1 MNGKEICPVE
11 TVTVIVRAVLP
22 WDSADGKDRIEICT
36 HDRQSQIDY
45 CLNHCPYAECVN
57 CAGGGRTTSR
67 GGRPP
72 LLREAEMQK
81 LRELLE
87 ARTDPADICREM
99 HMDRVLKEII
109 RDKAELIPHAER
121 YKDLKKVTYGGRK

>member
-45 CLNHCPYAECVN
+45 CLNHCPYASCVN
-57 CAGGGRTTSR
+57 CVAGGSPPRWADRRFCGRRSC
-67 GGRPP
+67 GG
-72 LLREAEMQK
+72 
-81 LRELLE
+81 
-87 ARTDPADICREM
+87 C
-99 HMDRVLKEII
+99 
-109 RDKAELIPHAER
+109 
-121 YKDLKKVTYGGRK
+121 GSC

>member
-72 LLREAEMQK
+72 FCGKRKCRSCGNCWKPGQT
-81 LRELLE
+81 R
-87 ARTDPADICREM
+87 RTFA
-99 HMDRVLKEII
+99 
-109 RDKAELIPHAER
+109 
-121 YKDLKKVTYGGRK
+121 GRCTWTRIF

>member
-45 CLNHCPYAECVN
+45 CLNQCPYAVCVN
-57 CAGGGRTTSR
+57 CAAGGRAAK

-72 LLREAEMQK
+72 LLRDEELRR

-87 ARTDPADICREM
+87 AKRKPEDICREM
-99 HMDRVLKEII
+99 HMDADFLSRCKRKLRRETP
-109 RDKAELIPHAER
+109 RTARHER
-121 YKDLKKVTYGGRK
+121 SGT

>member
-1 MNGKEICPVE
+1 ME

-72 LLREAEMQK
+72 LLRKCASCGSCWKHGQT
-81 LRELLE
+81 R
-87 ARTDPADICREM
+87 RTFA
-99 HMDRVLKEII
+99 
-109 RDKAELIPHAER
+109 
-121 YKDLKKVTYGGRK
+121 GRCTWTRIF

>member
-99 HMDRVLKEII
+99 HMDEDFLSRCKRKLRRERKQDDYLKMQKGVI
-109 RDKAELIPHAER
+109 
-121 YKDLKKVTYGGRK
+121 

>member
-1 MNGKEICPVE
+1 ME

-57 CAGGGRTTSR
+57 CAGGGRTTSC

-87 ARTDPADICREM
+87 ARTAPADICREM
-99 HMDRVLKEII
+99 HMDADFLSRCKRKLRRERKRDDYLKMQEGVI
-109 RDKAELIPHAER
+109 
-121 YKDLKKVTYGGRK
+121 

>member
-1 MNGKEICPVE
+1 ME

-99 HMDRVLKEII
+99 HMDADFLSRCKRKLRRE
-109 RDKAELIPHAER
+109 
-121 YKDLKKVTYGGRK
+121 KKHEMRTLPR

>member
-1 MNGKEICPVE
+1 ME

-87 ARTDPADICREM
+87 ARTAPAAARARTFPLPESGRGLPG
-99 HMDRVLKEII
+99 RVPACIWSK
-109 RDKAELIPHAER
+109 
-121 YKDLKKVTYGGRK
+121 YGLSRR